1 MVIFQMCAGHLCV
14 LIHLF
19 CPFVSLAYFSA
30 GYLGLSC
37 EFSSLYVLGIYPLQ
51 VISVKIC
58 ISYISSFLI
67 FVVSFAM

>member
-1 MVIFQMCAGHLCV
+1 MFQMCAGHFCV

-19 CPFVSLAYFSA
+19 CPFVSLAYFSI
-30 GYLGLSC
+30 GYLSLSC

-51 VISVKIC
+51 VISVKMGIL
-58 ISYISSFLI
+58 YISPFLI